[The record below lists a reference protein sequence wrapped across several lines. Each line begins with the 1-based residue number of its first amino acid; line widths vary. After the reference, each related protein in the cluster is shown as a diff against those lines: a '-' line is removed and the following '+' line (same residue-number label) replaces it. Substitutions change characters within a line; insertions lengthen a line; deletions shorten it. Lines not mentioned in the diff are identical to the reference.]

1 MRLRRPKAQPDT
13 DKPINKISSLKRI
26 KSKNNSMNN
35 TTASQPEVIN
45 KVKQTLSRH
54 ILADGFDFVMDLEKS
69 QGSWIHDSLTGKN
82 YLDMFSMFGSAS
94 IGYNHPYLVQHQNWL
109 GKMAINK
116 PTLADVYSEEYAE
129 FMEVF
134 ERVAIPE
141 HLQYAF
147 FISGGTLAVENAMKA
162 CFDWKTRKNFEKDI
176 NVEGDICIHF
186 RQAFHGRSGYT
197 LSLTNTSDPRKY
209 QYFPKFDWPRIIN
222 PHLTFPITEENLEET
237 IKNEQLA
244 LLNIEEAILSS
255 PNRVACIII
264 EPIQAEGGD
273 HHFRDEFFRGLRD
286 LCDQNEVLLIFDEVQ
301 TGIGIT
307 GKMWAFEHFTAKP
320 DIIAFG
326 KKTQVCGVLANKEK
340 FDEIPNNVFR
350 ESSRINSTFGG
361 NFIDMMRFKL
371 ILEVIEKENL
381 CQNAETVGSY
391 LLNGLQQL
399 AKKYP
404 DVISNPRGRG
414 LMCAFDLPDGAQR
427 DRMREILYEDH
438 LIILPCGDQSL
449 RFRPHLNVS
458 QEEIQIA
465 LDKIEKLVSNH

>member
-1 MRLRRPKAQPDT
+1 
-13 DKPINKISSLKRI
+13 
-26 KSKNNSMNN
+26 MNDAI
-35 TTASQPEVIN
+35 ASHPQVTN
-45 KVKQTLSRH
+45 KVKATLAKH

-69 QGSWIHDSLTGKN
+69 HGSWIHDKLSGTD
-82 YLDMFSMFGSAS
+82 YLDMFSMFASAS
-94 IGYNHPYLVQHQNWL
+94 IGYNHPYLVKNQDWL

-129 FMEVF
+129 FMETF
-134 ERVAIPE
+134 ARVAIPE

-162 CFDWKTRKNFEKDI
+162 CFDWKTRKNFEKEL
-176 NVEGDICIHF
+176 NTEGDICIHF

-209 QYFPKFDWPRIIN
+209 QYFPKFDWPRILN
-222 PHLTFPITEENLEET
+222 PHLNFPITEENLEET
-237 IKNEQLA
+237 IKNENLA
-244 LLNIEEAILSS
+244 LLNIEEAILSN

-273 HHFRDEFFRGLRD
+273 HHFRDEFFQGLRK
-286 LCDQNEVLLIFDEVQ
+286 LCDENEVLLIFDEVQ

-320 DIIAFG
+320 DIISFG

-340 FDEIPNNVFR
+340 FDEVPNNVFR

-361 NFIDMMRFKL
+361 NFIDMMRLKL
-371 ILEVIEKENL
+371 ILEVIENENL
-381 CQNAETVGSY
+381 VENAKNVGTY
-391 LLNGLQQL
+391 LLNGLKNL
-399 AKKYP
+399 EAKYP
-404 DVISNPRGRG
+404 NVISGARGRG
-414 LMCAFDLPDGAQR
+414 LMCAINLPTGADR
-427 DRMREILYEDH
+427 DRMREELYKENV
-438 LIILPCGDQSL
+438 IILSCGDNSI

-458 QEEIQIA
+458 EEEIQIV
-465 LDKIEKLVSNH
+465 LDKIEKIIEGGF

>member
-1 MRLRRPKAQPDT
+1 
-13 DKPINKISSLKRI
+13 
-26 KSKNNSMNN
+26 MNDAI
-35 TTASQPEVIN
+35 ASHPQVTN
-45 KVKQTLSRH
+45 KVKATLAKH

-69 QGSWIHDSLTGKN
+69 HGSWIHDKLSGTD
-82 YLDMFSMFGSAS
+82 YLDMFSMFASAS
-94 IGYNHPYLVQHQNWL
+94 IGYNHPYLVKNQDWL

-129 FMEVF
+129 FMETF
-134 ERVAIPE
+134 ARVAIPE

-162 CFDWKTRKNFEKDI
+162 CFDWKTRKNFEKELDT
-176 NVEGDICIHF
+176 EGDICIHF

-209 QYFPKFDWPRIIN
+209 QYFPKFDWPRILN
-222 PHLTFPITEENLEET
+222 PHLNFPITEENLEET
-237 IKNEQLA
+237 IKNENLA
-244 LLNIEEAILSS
+244 LLNIEEAILSN

-273 HHFRDEFFRGLRD
+273 HHFRDEFFQGLRK
-286 LCDQNEVLLIFDEVQ
+286 LCDENEVLLIFDEVQ

-320 DIIAFG
+320 DIISFG

-340 FDEIPNNVFR
+340 FDEVPNNVFR

-361 NFIDMMRFKL
+361 NFIDMMRLKL
-371 ILEVIEKENL
+371 ILEVIENENL
-381 CQNAETVGSY
+381 VENAKNVGTY
-391 LLNGLQQL
+391 LMNGLKNL
-399 AKKYP
+399 EAKYP
-404 DVISNPRGRG
+404 NVISGARGRG
-414 LMCAFDLPDGAQR
+414 LMCAINLPTGADR
-427 DRMREILYEDH
+427 DRMREELYKENV
-438 LIILPCGDQSL
+438 IILSCGDNSI

-458 QEEIQIA
+458 EEEIQIV
-465 LDKIEKLVSNH
+465 LDKIEKIIEGGF